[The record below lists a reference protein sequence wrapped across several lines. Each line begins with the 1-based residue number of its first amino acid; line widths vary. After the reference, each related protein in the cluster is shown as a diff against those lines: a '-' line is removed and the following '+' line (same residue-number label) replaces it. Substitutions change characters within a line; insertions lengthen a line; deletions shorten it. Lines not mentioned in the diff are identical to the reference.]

1 MEEKKTP
8 KPIAKKGSN
17 ETLLAIFFLFL
28 MVFVVVLVIT
38 LTARSF
44 TPTHKPEQPTD
55 SETEST
61 TAPDSSPEPSVPVF
75 TGGTIPAA
83 PHTTD
88 TTQTVSVDVCTQY
101 ITLVNVKT
109 GEIIVS
115 AKDADRFSPASMTKV
130 MTLIVMCEMLT
141 EEDMDE
147 SLTMTDQIYTLVR
160 TGDFVGTE
168 NYGMDVDDEYK
179 IKDLLYGIG
188 MESAS
193 DCTMLIVDY
202 LCESMSEFAEKMN
215 EKAQALGL
223 QNTKFDNP
231 VGYESENNYTTAND
245 MAVIMAYAM
254 QSPLIKDILGKEIH
268 TGKAA
273 GYNKAGEF
281 LPEFNFTFFNTFTG
295 SHEESRESAYEKHY
309 KVDFSLS
316 TAKLLAGKTGYW
328 EYPNPDDAKNP
339 IKHHCLSIYLS
350 SKSDGAEYVLIVG
363 GGTQP
368 GYRVMKDI
376 KTLLDTYIK

>member
-1 MEEKKTP
+1 
-8 KPIAKKGSN
+8 
-17 ETLLAIFFLFL
+17 
-28 MVFVVVLVIT
+28 
-38 LTARSF
+38 
-44 TPTHKPEQPTD
+44 
-55 SETEST
+55 
-61 TAPDSSPEPSVPVF
+61 PDTPEPAVPVF
-75 TGGTIPAA
+75 TGGTVPAK
-83 PHTTD
+83 PHTTSAS
-88 TTQTVSVDVCTQY
+88 QTVSLDVCTKY
-101 ITLVNVKT
+101 VTLINAKT
-109 GEIIVS
+109 GEIVAS
-115 AKDADRFSPASMTKV
+115 LNHDVRFSPASMTKV
-130 MTLIVMCEMLT
+130 MTLIVMCEKLT
-141 EEDMDE
+141 EKDMDVP
-147 SLTMTDQIYTLVR
+147 LTMTDELYTMVR
-160 TGDFVGTE
+160 TGSFVGTE
-168 NYGMDVDDEYK
+168 NYGIDVDDQYK

-202 LCESMSEFAEKMN
+202 LCESQEEFAELMN
-215 EKAQALGL
+215 QKVEALGL

-254 QSPLIKDILGKEIH
+254 QSELIKDVLGKEIH

-295 SHEESRESAYEKHY
+295 AHEESRESAYEKHY

-328 EYPNPDDAKNP
+328 EYPNAEDSANP

-350 SKSDGAEYVLIVG
+350 SKSDKTEYVLIIG

-376 KTLLDTYIK
+376 TDLLDTYVK